1 MVKCST
7 IIDGVADN
15 IGLENTRAARM
26 VSAVVGART
35 VTNSTSM
42 GGDGGVLREVAHH
55 SFVEKIDI
63 CEIDKMIIDATIIGC
78 RVAVDG
84 CRDDRQPSL
93 VAELLGNSATNGDC
107 RALVAEELGNH
118 YCCLSSSSAT
128 NYGCREMRSSG

>member
-63 CEIDKMIIDATIIGC
+63 CEIDKMIIDESIEKFA
-78 RVAVDG
+78 
-84 CRDDRQPSL
+84 SMNL
-93 VAELLGNSATNGDC
+93 ELLDMVDDGLAIQSKLQGLKIYID
-107 RALVAEELGNH
+107 ELYSTIND
-118 YCCLSSSSAT
+118 
-128 NYGCREMRSSG
+128 